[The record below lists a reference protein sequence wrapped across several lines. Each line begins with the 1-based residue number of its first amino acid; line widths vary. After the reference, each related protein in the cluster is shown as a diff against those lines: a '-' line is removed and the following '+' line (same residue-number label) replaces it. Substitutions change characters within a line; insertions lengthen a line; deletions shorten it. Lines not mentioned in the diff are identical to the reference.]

1 LHKSRHNLESS
12 KAQHVTLKMY
22 REEEVNSDQVD
33 YRRRDSFREKLY
45 MFDKEAIACI
55 AQIE

>member
-1 LHKSRHNLESS
+1 LHKSRHDLELS
-12 KAQHVTLKMY
+12 KAQHVTSKTY
-22 REEEVNSDQVD
+22 REEEANSNQVN

-45 MFDKEAIACI
+45 TFDKEAIACI